1 MRRRCTSEEF
11 RNFHTIAQDRRN
23 GLRDLAKGSLREQVY
38 RRFPK
43 KVVAMIYSELELR
56 IEWLDPGK
64 YFVAGRYID
73 PEQDRDTDLIE
84 PTRIAIDLPR
94 LQGLALDPG
103 GYGSALTDM
112 VFGTQGNPIFDAFVL
127 ARAVAAA
134 RSGLR
139 IRLHVQTN
147 APELHAVRWELL
159 REPGKT
165 TSLLSDQSVWFSRFL
180 STDDFRLRPL
190 QDPNT
195 VKVLV
200 VVANPSDLTTR
211 WQQPALD
218 ADEEYR
224 QADEAIASQYGRSPR
239 EIVVRRLNGRASV
252 YNIVSDLR
260 DNYSDI
266 VYLACHGTITPDGGP
281 RLLLEGHD
289 GLGEMVRGEELV
301 ERFAAAEERPR
312 LVILASC
319 RSAGGQGAQGLT
331 ALAPRLAQA
340 GVPNVLAMQGDITV
354 ASVKRFLPRFFQELA
369 IDGQI
374 DRAVAAAR
382 VDIIS
387 EPDWWMPT
395 LYTHS
400 KSGVVWPPR
409 STDIEGFD
417 QWEAV
422 VSNIVAE
429 CCVPVL
435 GPGLVEPVIG
445 STRDIARAWADRYE
459 FPLAPKNRDD
469 LAQVAQH
476 LAYRNS
482 PSFVVDALREYVVR
496 YLRRKFH
503 DQLTP
508 ELMTEPVRDG
518 LVDRMV
524 SHIGAGLRKA
534 DPNEVHTLL
543 ARMPVPIYVN
553 ANRDNLLHDALV
565 EQGKK
570 PHIQLCTWRSSGDQG
585 IAHGPQAEPE
595 YVPSVDEPL
604 IFHVFGNYHY
614 PESLVITEDD
624 YFEFLMEVTRNA
636 TQEKTRIPPA
646 VARAIASSGWLLLG
660 FQVEDWDFRVV
671 LGSVLRQPGRVLSF
685 WRTSVAIQMNPTDE
699 RIAPERTYKYLRKYL
714 EAQSHVDL
722 FWSSPEQFMT
732 QLIERCDR
740 AARRE
745 SGIPT

>member
-1 MRRRCTSEEF
+1 MKLVPRRCTSEAF
-11 RNFHTIAQDRRN
+11 KIFQIRDRAQVP
-23 GLRDLAKGSLREQVY
+23 LRQQVC
-38 RRFPK
+38 RRFPMM
-43 KVVAMIYSELELR
+43 VVAMVYSELELR
-56 IEWLDPGK
+56 IQWLDPGQ

-94 LQGLALDPG
+94 LQGLALDPDA
-103 GYGSALTDM
+103 YGSALTDM

-200 VVANPSDLTTR
+200 VVANPSDLITR

-239 EIVVRRLNGRASV
+239 EIVVRRLGGRASV

-319 RSAGGQGAQGLT
+319 RSAGGPRAQGLT

-354 ASVKRFLPRFFQELA
+354 ASVKRFLPRFFHELA

-382 VDIIS
+382 VDIIG

-409 STDIEGFD
+409 SADMKGFD
-417 QWEAV
+417 RVWDSV
-422 VSNIVAE
+422 VANIVNE
-429 CCVPVL
+429 HCVPVL

-445 STRDIARAWADRYE
+445 STRDIAREWAKRYD

-469 LAQVAQH
+469 LAQVAQQ
-476 LAYRNS
+476 LAYRNG
-482 PSFVVDALREYVVR
+482 PGFVEDAIRLYVVR
-496 YLRRKFH
+496 YLRRRFS

-508 ELMTEPVRDG
+508 ELMTEPVRAG

-524 SHIGAGLRKA
+524 SHIGSGLRKA
-534 DPNEVHTLL
+534 NPKEVHTLL

-570 PHIQLCTWRSSGDQG
+570 PHIQLCTWRSRGDKG
-585 IAHGPQAEPE
+585 ETYGPPAEPE
-595 YVPSVDEPL
+595 YVPNSDEPL

-624 YFEFLMEVTRNA
+624 YFEFLMAVTRNE
-636 TQEKTRIPPA
+636 TLDKNGISHA
-646 VARAIASSGWLLLG
+646 VTAAISTSGWLLLG

-671 LGSVLRQPGRVLSF
+671 LGSILKQPGNEMSRR
-685 WRTSVAIQMNPTDE
+685 RTSVAIQMNPTDE
-699 RIAPERTYKYLRKYL
+699 RIVPDRVREYLSTYF
-714 EAQSHVDL
+714 EDQSHVKL
-722 FWSSPEQFMT
+722 FWSSPEAFMT
-732 QLIERCDR
+732 QLMEKYDHDVK
-740 AARRE
+740 AQA
-745 SGIPT
+745 GIST

>member
-1 MRRRCTSEEF
+1 M
-11 RNFHTIAQDRRN
+11 
-23 GLRDLAKGSLREQVY
+23 V
-38 RRFPK
+38 
-43 KVVAMIYSELELR
+43 YSELELR
-56 IEWLDPGK
+56 IQWLDPGK

-73 PEQDRDTDLIE
+73 PEQDRETDLIE

-94 LQGLALDPG
+94 LQTLVLDSG
-103 GYGSALTDM
+103 AYGSALTDM
-112 VFGTQGNPIFDAFVL
+112 VFGAAGNPIFDAFVR
-127 ARAVAAA
+127 ARVAAA
-134 RSGLR
+134 ARNGLR

-159 REPGKT
+159 QEPGKT

-180 STDDFRLRPL
+180 STDDFRLSPL

-200 VVANPSDLTTR
+200 VVANPSDL
-211 WQQPALD
+211 
-218 ADEEYR
+218 
-224 QADEAIASQYGRSPR
+224 YGRSPR
-239 EIVVRRLNGRASV
+239 DIVVRRLSGRASV

-266 VYLACHGTITPDGGP
+266 VYLACHGTITPDGSP
-281 RLLLEGHD
+281 RLLLEDDEGR
-289 GLGEMVRGEELV
+289 GEMVRGEELV
-301 ERFAAAEERPR
+301 ERFAASEERPR

-354 ASVKRFLPRFFQELA
+354 ASVKRFLPRFFHELA

-374 DRAVAAAR
+374 DRAMAAAR
-382 VDIIS
+382 FDIIG

-400 KSGVVWPPR
+400 KSGVVWSPR
-409 STDIEGFD
+409 NTDIEGFD
-417 QWEAV
+417 QWDAV
-422 VSNIVAE
+422 VSNIVNE
-429 CCVPVL
+429 QCVPVL

-508 ELMTEPVRDG
+508 QLMTEPVRDG

-534 DPNEVHTLL
+534 NPNEVHTLL

-570 PHIQLCTWRSSGDQG
+570 PHIQLCTWRSSGDLG
-585 IAHGPQAEPE
+585 ITHGPQAEPQ
-595 YVPSVDEPL
+595 YVPSVEEPL

-624 YFEFLMEVTRNA
+624 YFEFLMEVTRNE
-636 TQEKTRIPPA
+636 TQNRTRIPGA
-646 VARAIASSGWLLLG
+646 VASKIASSGWLLLG

-671 LGSVLRQPGRVLSF
+671 LGSVLRQPGRVISW

-714 EAQSHVDL
+714 ESQSHVNL

-732 QLIERCDR
+732 QLMEHYDLATRPE
-740 AARRE
+740 A
-745 SGIPT
+745 GVPT

>member
-1 MRRRCTSEEF
+1 
-11 RNFHTIAQDRRN
+11 
-23 GLRDLAKGSLREQVY
+23 
-38 RRFPK
+38 
-43 KVVAMIYSELELR
+43 MICSELELR

-64 YFVAGRYID
+64 YFVTGRYID
-73 PEQDRDTDLIE
+73 PERDSDTDLID
-84 PTRIAIDLPR
+84 PTRIAIDLPH
-94 LQGLALDPG
+94 LQGLALDSG
-103 GYGSALTDM
+103 AYGSALTDM
-112 VFGTQGNPIFDAFVL
+112 VFGSAGNPIFDAFVR

-134 RSGLR
+134 HDGLR
-139 IRLHVQTN
+139 IRLHVQSN

-159 REPGKT
+159 REPGRT
-165 TSLLSDQSVWFSRFL
+165 TPLLSDQRVWFSRFL
-180 STDDFRLRPL
+180 STGDFRMHPL
-190 QDPNT
+190 QDTNT

-200 VVANPSDLTTR
+200 VVANPGDLTTR

-239 EIVVRRLNGRASV
+239 EIVVRRLSGRASV

-266 VYLACHGTITPDGGP
+266 VYLACHGTITPNGDP
-281 RLLLEGHD
+281 RLLLED
-289 GLGEMVRGEELV
+289 DKGLGEMVRGEELV
-301 ERFAAAEERPR
+301 QRFAAAEERPR

-319 RSAGGQGAQGLT
+319 RSAGGPGAQGLT

-340 GVPNVLAMQGDITV
+340 GVPNVLAMQGDITL
-354 ASVKRFLPRFFQELA
+354 ASVKRFLPRFFHELA

-382 VDIIS
+382 VDIIG

-400 KSGVVWPPR
+400 KSGVAWPPR

-422 VSNIVAE
+422 VSNIVNE
-429 CCVPVL
+429 RCVPVL

-445 STRDIARAWADRYE
+445 STRDIARAWAERYE

-482 PSFVVDALREYVVR
+482 PGFVVDQIRAYVVR
-496 YLRRKFH
+496 YLRRKFR

-508 ELMTEPVRDG
+508 ELMSGQAREG

-534 DPNEVHTLL
+534 NPNEVHTLL

-570 PHIQLCTWRSSGDQG
+570 PHIQLCTWRSSGDLG
-585 IAHGPQAEPE
+585 IAYGPLAGPD
-595 YVPSVDEPL
+595 YVPSADEPL
-604 IFHVFGNYHY
+604 IFHVFGNYSY

-624 YFEFLMEVTRNA
+624 YFEFLMGVTRNE
-636 TQEKTRIPPA
+636 TLDKNGIPHA
-646 VARAIASSGWLLLG
+646 VARAISSSGWLLLG

-671 LGSVLRQPGRVLSF
+671 LGSVLRQPGREISR
-685 WRTSVAIQMNPTDE
+685 WRTNVAIQMDPTDE
-699 RIAPERTYKYLRKYL
+699 RIAPERTYKYLRKYF
-714 EAQSHVDL
+714 EDQSHVTL
-722 FWSSPEQFMT
+722 FWSSPEEFMT
-732 QLIERCDR
+732 QLMEHYNRTQIAE
-740 AARRE
+740 
-745 SGIPT
+745 GVVPT